1 MTTTPGWVDQ
11 PTPEEEGQ
19 RKSDGNG
26 SGYRMSGGGGG
37 WDSVHNIGVDPQLRI
52 MEKLGEITA
61 AARSDNIRFP
71 LVEYGRDICLQYHSK
86 VECVRSCM
94 RSHAPLRGHI
104 WDNVI

>member
-52 MEKLGEITA
+52 MEKLGDIMA
-61 AARSDNIRFP
+61 AAHSNSAPCMRMVGIYVCAIIPRDDAPGIARDHTRSC
-71 LVEYGRDICLQYHSK
+71 RDIVC
-86 VECVRSCM
+86 RT
-94 RSHAPLRGHI
+94 
-104 WDNVI
+104 